1 MPQPPVREDM
11 VELIRTVSGGLPSE
25 ADRLFRE
32 DPGSLEVYL
41 GSEAFL
47 EALLAHPDPLSID
60 ASSFF
65 YVLFR
70 QFQRR
75 LRTDSGF
82 RERFRNTVRRTAGE
96 PPDSD
101 RSRGFFDDRQL
112 IGYLVDLL
120 GSFVRREDV
129 YRLPTG
135 DEREYRYVFE
145 MLEASLSSNEHE
157 TFRIYRHVGD
167 YSLYLTG
174 LFPEWLRRRHR
185 YGHRPMDV
193 GSYRSYGKA
202 FYERAA
208 NHRQAENRRLRGVLT
223 KLHRGY
229 DLVRSSMAMIFQELL
244 PAFT

>member
-1 MPQPPVREDM
+1 MPQPPAREAMIDL
-11 VELIRTVSGGLPSE
+11 VRTVSEELPPE
-25 ADRLFRE
+25 AERLFRE

-41 GSEAFL
+41 GSEPFF
-47 EALLAHPDPLSID
+47 EALLAYPQLLSID
-60 ASSFF
+60 ARSFF

-75 LRTDSGF
+75 LRTDAGF
-82 RERFRNTVRRTAGE
+82 RERFRNTVRETAGE
-96 PPDSD
+96 PPGSD

-120 GSFVRREDV
+120 RGFVRREDV
-129 YRLPTG
+129 YQLPAG
-135 DEREYRYVFE
+135 GEEEYRYVFE
-145 MLEASLSSNEHE
+145 MLEASLDSGEHE

-185 YGHRPMDV
+185 YGRRPMDV
-193 GSYRSYGKA
+193 DSYRSYGKA

-208 NHRQAENRRLRGVLT
+208 NHRQAENRRLRRVLT